1 MFRFSKILYCIFLTL
16 IPFISQAHH
25 VLGRPAYSLNEDS
38 NTPPSMEVETSLGDY
53 NITYMVFPA
62 FPKPG
67 VKGRINLYAV
77 NINTGKPYDGKVHF
91 SVRDDSWFSNNEE
104 TIGTQEIDDG
114 VYRQGFVIQKEGNY
128 IVTAHFMANNEP
140 YIIDFPLTVGTPSE
154 FTLPVIIIGA
164 IFVFLIIISLIQR
177 RRLMQMRIKDNKE

>member
-1 MFRFSKILYCIFLTL
+1 MIRFIRILCFIFLSLTPL
-16 IPFISQAHH
+16 VSHAHH

-38 NTPPSMEVETSLGDY
+38 NTPPSMEVETSMGDY

-67 VKGRINLYAV
+67 ARGRINLYAV
-77 NINTGKPYDGKVHF
+77 NIKTGKPYNGEVHF
-91 SVRDDSWFSNNEE
+91 SVRDDSWFSSNEE
-104 TIGTQEIDDG
+104 DIGTQEIDDG

-128 IVTAHFMANNEP
+128 IVTAHFIANNEP
-140 YIIDFPLTVGTPSE
+140 YIIDFPLTVGVPSE